1 MGVKL
6 RNKGF
11 YQESLNYF
19 DKAIELCPL
28 QTNAYNK
35 KGIKK

>member
-1 MGVKL
+1 MGVKS

-19 DKAIELCPL
+19 NKAIELCPL
-28 QTNAYNK
+28 QENAYNK
-35 KGIKK
+35 KGK